1 MKSERLVTH
10 IRNTLITKEK
20 KTLPFNVKAVLL
32 FGSAARGRET
42 PHSDVDLLVMADGI
56 NAKRHRRGM
65 EIASIKRSF
74 PEFSLDILLLTES
87 EVLSNFR
94 NHNPLFLDIA
104 EEGIIIVDYE
114 DLLHQLVAE
123 TRDYIK
129 RKGIK
134 RFRDG
139 WIFPVEK
146 GTPAY
151 LSRVSNKDFS
161 YAMLKDAERDFEI
174 GKRLTDGGYYDKAV
188 YHCQQSVEKSVKSIL
203 IAMGIFQK
211 SHLIGGVL
219 RKIISDKG
227 MSKDI
232 VRALLEVAEISETI
246 EPEVSLSR
254 YPGII
259 DDSLWVPSE
268 EYNKEDAEKAMEK
281 AAKVLSIAKMFVED
295 WFSKTN

>member
-1 MKSERLVTH
+1 MKSEKLGTY
-10 IRNTLITKEK
+10 IRNSLNTKAK
-20 KTLPFNVKAVLL
+20 KTLPFNIRAVLL
-32 FGSAARGRET
+32 FGSAARGGET
-42 PHSDVDLLVMADGI
+42 PDSDVDLLVIADGI
-56 NAKRHRRGM
+56 NTKRHRRGP
-65 EIASIKRSF
+65 EIASIKHSF
-74 PEFSLDILLLTES
+74 PELSLDILLLTES

-104 EEGIIIVDYE
+104 EEGIIILDYGNF
-114 DLLHQLVAE
+114 LNHLIAE
-123 TRDYIK
+123 TKEYIK
-129 RKGIK
+129 RRGIK
-134 RFRDG
+134 RFGDG

-161 YAMLKDAERDFEI
+161 YAMLKDGERDFEI
-174 GKRLTDGGYYDKAV
+174 GRRLADDGYYDKAV

-219 RKIISDKG
+219 RKIIIDKG
-227 MSKDI
+227 ISKDI
-232 VRALLEVAEISETI
+232 VKTLLEVAEISETI

-259 DDSLWVPSE
+259 DDTLWVPSE
-268 EYNKEDAEKAMEK
+268 EYNKEDAEKALKKTAK
-281 AAKVLSIAKMFVED
+281 ALSIAKMFVED
-295 WFSKTN
+295 WFSKTR

>member
-1 MKSERLVTH
+1 MKSEKLVTY
-10 IRNTLITKEK
+10 IISTLNTKAKEA
-20 KTLPFNVKAVLL
+20 LPFDIKAVLL
-32 FGSAARGRET
+32 FGSAARESET
-42 PHSDVDLLVMADGI
+42 FDSDVDLLVIADGI
-56 NAKRHRRGM
+56 NPKRHRRGT
-65 EIASIKRSF
+65 EIASIKRF
-74 PEFSLDILLLTES
+74 FLEFSLDILLLTES

-104 EEGIIIVDYE
+104 EEGIIILDYE
-114 DLLHQLVAE
+114 NFLHQLIAE

-129 RKGIK
+129 RRGIK
-134 RFRDG
+134 RFGDG

-146 GTPAY
+146 GTLAY

-161 YAMLKDAERDFEI
+161 YAMLKDGERDFEI

-203 IAMGIFQK
+203 IAMGVFQK

-227 MSKDI
+227 ISKDI
-232 VRALLEVAEISETI
+232 VKTLLEVAEISETI

-281 AAKVLSIAKMFVED
+281 AAKALSIAKMFVED
-295 WFSKTN
+295 WFSKAR

>member
-1 MKSERLVTH
+1 MKSERLAAY
-10 IRNTLITKEK
+10 IRNSLNTKTK
-20 KTLPFNVKAVLL
+20 KALPFNIKAVLL
-32 FGSAARGRET
+32 FGSTARGIKA
-42 PHSDVDLLVMADGI
+42 PDSDLDLLVIADGI

-104 EEGIIIVDYE
+104 EEGIIILDYE
-114 DLLHQLVAE
+114 NFLHQLIAE
-123 TRDYIK
+123 TKEYIK
-129 RKGIK
+129 RRGIK
-134 RFRDG
+134 RFGDG

-161 YAMLKDAERDFEI
+161 YAMLKDGERDFEI
-174 GKRLTDGGYYDKAV
+174 GRRLTDGGYYDKAV

-203 IAMGIFQK
+203 IAMGVFQK

-219 RKIISDKG
+219 RKIISNKG
-227 MSKDI
+227 ISKDI
-232 VRALLEVAEISETI
+232 VKTLLELAEISETI

-268 EYNKEDAEKAMEK
+268 EYNKEDAEKAMKKTAK
-281 AAKVLSIAKMFVED
+281 ALSIAKMFVED
-295 WFSKTN
+295 WFSKTR

>member
-1 MKSERLVTH
+1 MKSERLAAY
-10 IRNTLITKEK
+10 IRNSLNIKTKK
-20 KTLPFNVKAVLL
+20 ALPFNIKAVLL
-32 FGSAARGRET
+32 FGSTARGIKA
-42 PHSDVDLLVMADGI
+42 PDSDLDLLVIADGI

-104 EEGIIIVDYE
+104 EEGIIILDYE
-114 DLLHQLVAE
+114 NFLHQLIAE
-123 TRDYIK
+123 TKEYIK
-129 RKGIK
+129 RRGIK
-134 RFRDG
+134 RFGDG

-161 YAMLKDAERDFEI
+161 YAMLKDGERDFEI
-174 GKRLTDGGYYDKAV
+174 GTRLTDGGYYDKAV

-203 IAMGIFQK
+203 IAMGVFQK

-227 MSKDI
+227 ISKDI
-232 VRALLEVAEISETI
+232 VKTLLELAEISETI

-268 EYNKEDAEKAMEK
+268 EYNKEDAEKAMKKTAK
-281 AAKVLSIAKMFVED
+281 ALSIAKMFVED
-295 WFSKTN
+295 WFSKTR